1 MNPEDR
7 ADSVVCEN
15 NQEKHGHGWKEQG
28 HCAFGKGQCGC
39 VRVSTQWPE
48 EWEHMNFVIF
58 KMYAQESWSLAG
70 PSALMSKAKV
80 ERWVYPAV
88 VTED

>member
-1 MNPEDR
+1 M
-7 ADSVVCEN
+7 
-15 NQEKHGHGWKEQG
+15 
-28 HCAFGKGQCGC
+28 
-39 VRVSTQWPE
+39 RVSTQWPE